1 MDQPEGLQQW
11 FSDAGGDVQLLAGAL
26 LAYAVAET
34 VTDIAKGS
42 PLWLVKTILL
52 RPAWRYSVEL
62 RYLVALLRT
71 PNLKRWRRK
80 YVTLRAIMAAEA
92 GEPSSRPLLDTLRDL
107 STSGKK
113 MVVLGEPGSGKTT
126 CLEALAHRL
135 AQRALWHS
143 ILVWSLVFG
152 LVGIAIALHC
162 WWWGLLLMGIGL
174 LDFLLP
180 GLPILAELRLYK
192 SGTVDEFLRER
203 FAVRIGGNAISNALA
218 TYTERGRLVCLVDGV
233 NEVRSDV
240 YDTALDAWRECFD
253 AAHRFAD
260 VSVIFTSRSQH
271 NPAGRLR
278 CVNVVRV
285 LDLDDN
291 GVRQFLT
298 VYGASD
304 VDTAWNDL
312 KTNKMLEEGGIGR
325 NPYWLNL
332 IVQSGLYTKNQG
344 ARFERF
350 CRKLIEREL
359 DKGEVYPAPASVPV
373 DDEMETLGGLGYAMS
388 KAGQVGSSLKF
399 AETSLRDFLKQHG
412 GPHSVQ
418 EVLREAEGATLLHTS
433 RREDRADFS
442 HQLVQ
447 EFFTAYALRLRPAEA
462 IHHVGDVRWWQSLLM
477 LVGLVD
483 EPMRLIRD
491 VLSQDTNGRQAL
503 LAAVLLECV
512 DQTSECLARQI
523 DHTLTQTIQETATA
537 EQMDAVADIKAIA
550 PSTMRK
556 ALRDR
561 LGMGSPAVKRAVL
574 VLLRDI
580 GGGWAAEV
588 AAHWQILLDPTITE
602 PLDELFATIG
612 QPAVE
617 PLIAAAAAGA
627 PINME
632 PRVLRVIRQIGES
645 AVEPLLAVS
654 RCEGEWLR
662 WTAASVLGELNDAR
676 AVGPLLA
683 ALRDRNEYVR
693 REAAIALGKIN
704 DARAVERLLAA
715 LRDEDAYVSRVT
727 AEALG
732 EINDARAVGPL
743 LATLRDGN
751 WDVRGAAAG
760 ALGKINDPR
769 AVEPLLAAL
778 WDRNGDVRRVAAGA
792 LGKINDPRAVEHL
805 LDALYDEN
813 GDVRRVAAEAL
824 GKINDPRA
832 VEPLLKALADRN
844 RDVRGAAAGALG
856 KINDARAVEPLLAA
870 LHDESWHVRRAAAEA
885 LGEINDARVV
895 EPLLAALHDES
906 WYVRRAAAG
915 ALGLIN
921 DARVVEPLL
930 ATLCDGQW
938 DVRWAAVEALGM
950 IRDVRAV
957 EPLLT
962 ALRDGAWMARRAAA
976 EVLGKINDA
985 RAVGPLLGALY
996 DQDWGVRQA
1005 AAEALGKINDA
1016 RAVEPLL
1023 EALGDGDRAVRRA
1036 VAEALG
1042 KINDARA
1049 VAPLLATLRDGDRN
1063 ARSAAAEVLGKIN
1076 EARAVAPLL
1085 AMLLDGNWEV
1095 ASAAAGALTKINDAR
1110 AVGPLLTALRDGND
1124 DVRRVAAEAL
1134 GKINDPRAV
1143 EPLFAALGDGDRLV
1157 RRVAAEALTKIN
1169 DARAVGPL
1177 LTALRDGDDDV
1188 RRVAAEALGKINDA
1202 RAAGPLLAAIRDNN
1216 EGVRR
1221 AAAKAL
1227 ATMICER

>member
-760 ALGKINDPR
+760 ALGKIND
-769 AVEPLLAAL
+769 
-778 WDRNGDVRRVAAGA
+778 
-792 LGKINDPRAVEHL
+792 
-805 LDALYDEN
+805 
-813 GDVRRVAAEAL
+813 
-824 GKINDPRA
+824 
-832 VEPLLKALADRN
+832 
-844 RDVRGAAAGALG
+844 
-856 KINDARAVEPLLAA
+856 ARAVEPLLAA